1 MQALLN
7 QSSVLLAA
15 MEASINNS
23 HLEPHTSHYTPMLY
37 KKKQSHIK
45 DSRTMQSYSQ
55 VIRCHTIRSM
65 HKLRQWDRSI
75 CRHMCYKEVA
85 RLLLLTFCPMG
96 CRR

>member
-37 KKKQSHIK
+37 KKNRAILKTVEPCKAILKSYAILLGACTSY
-45 DSRTMQSYSQ
+45 DSGIEVS
-55 VIRCHTIRSM
+55 VG
-65 HKLRQWDRSI
+65 I
-75 CRHMCYKEVA
+75 CV
-85 RLLLLTFCPMG
+85 T
-96 CRR
+96 RR

>member
-37 KKKQSHIK
+37 KKNRAILKTVEPCKTILKSSDAILLGACTSY
-45 DSRTMQSYSQ
+45 DSGIEVS
-55 VIRCHTIRSM
+55 VG
-65 HKLRQWDRSI
+65 I
-75 CRHMCYKEVA
+75 CV
-85 RLLLLTFCPMG
+85 T
-96 CRR
+96 RR